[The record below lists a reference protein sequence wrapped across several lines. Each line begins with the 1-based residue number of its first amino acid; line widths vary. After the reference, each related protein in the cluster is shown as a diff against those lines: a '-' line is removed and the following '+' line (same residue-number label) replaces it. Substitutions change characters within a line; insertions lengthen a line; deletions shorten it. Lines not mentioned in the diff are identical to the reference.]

1 MAGDVT
7 GQPADELEA
16 LRTELAHYRQE
27 KEKIRDVIGQIGG
40 QTRKKR
46 DMTINITFLAIVLGF
61 FLFDVLRHLLQWKLP
76 FLPPVM
82 LLEIAVLLVSVKI
95 IWMIHRQAKVD
106 HFQFWILNSIEFQ
119 MNMISRRLTQ
129 MEQAIQTLPAAV
141 GEEPR
146 VHT

>member
-1 MAGDVT
+1 MAGDIN